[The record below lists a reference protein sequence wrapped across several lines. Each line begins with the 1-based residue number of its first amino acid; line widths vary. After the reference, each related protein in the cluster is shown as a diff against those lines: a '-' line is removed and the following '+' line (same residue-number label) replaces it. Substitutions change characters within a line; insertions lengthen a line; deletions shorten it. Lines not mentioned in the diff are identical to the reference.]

1 MDPLV
6 LLDSGTF
13 ADKDNSWQRR
23 GNTDKERLRRAAH
36 SLSSALISFCIY
48 NSPATSNVEDSSV
61 FLSRW
66 LVLWQCCVSVS
77 HLCLPSFVL
86 VSSKWDKAWRKRW
99 MRAKKSNYSST
110 SMMEREAEGTA
121 GISAPLT
128 ADTDSLQREFSLLW
142 GHSGCVSSLSSW
154 NSTFSKINQ
163 PATCTSFLIW
173 PQQIPVENTNSSKAI
188 EHIDNDYGYD
198 SDDAMQNKQH

>member
-13 ADKDNSWQRR
+13 AEENSCQRR

-36 SLSSALISFCIY
+36 GLSSALISFCIY
-48 NSPATSNVEDSSV
+48 NSPATSNVGDSSV
-61 FLSRW
+61 FLSHW

-77 HLCLPSFVL
+77 YLCLPSFVL
-86 VSSKWDKAWRKRW
+86 VSSKWDKARRKW
-99 MRAKKSNYSST
+99 GMRAKKSNYSRT
-110 SMMEREAEGTA
+110 SMMEREAKGTA

-142 GHSGCVSSLSSW
+142 GHSICVSSLSSR
-154 NSTFSKINQ
+154 NSTFSKIKRS
-163 PATCTSFLIW
+163 ATCTSFLMW
-173 PQQIPVENTNSSKAI
+173 PL
-188 EHIDNDYGYD
+188 
-198 SDDAMQNKQH
+198 

>member
-1 MDPLV
+1 MGPLV

-23 GNTDKERLRRAAH
+23 GNTDKERLRRAAQG
-36 SLSSALISFCIY
+36 LSSALISCCIY
-48 NSPATSNVEDSSV
+48 NSPATSNVWDSGV

-66 LVLWQCCVSVS
+66 LVLWRCCVSVS
-77 HLCLPSFVL
+77 YLCLPSFVL
-86 VSSKWDKAWRKRW
+86 VSSKWDKARRKW
-99 MRAKKSNYSST
+99 GMRAKKSNYSST

-142 GHSGCVSSLSSW
+142 GHSGCVSSQSSR
-154 NSTFSKINQ
+154 NSTFSKIKQ
-163 PATCTSFLIW
+163 LASCTSFLIW
-173 PQQIPVENTNSSKAI
+173 PQQILVVKTTSSKAGERI
-188 EHIDNDYGYD
+188 YDDYGYD
-198 SDDAMQNKQH
+198 SDDATQNKQH

>member
-13 ADKDNSWQRR
+13 ADKDNSWQCRR
-23 GNTDKERLRRAAH
+23 NTDKERLRRAAH
-36 SLSSALISFCIY
+36 GLSSVLISFCIY
-48 NSPATSNVEDSSV
+48 NSPATSNVGDSSV

-66 LVLWQCCVSVS
+66 LVLCRCCVSVS

-86 VSSKWDKAWRKRW
+86 VSSKWDKARRKRW
-99 MRAKKSNYSST
+99 MRTKKSNYSST

-121 GISAPLT
+121 GISASLT
-128 ADTDSLQREFSLLW
+128 ADTDSLQREISLLW
-142 GHSGCVSSLSSW
+142 GHSGCVSGLSSW

-173 PQQIPVENTNSSKAI
+173 PQQTPAEKTNSSKAG
-188 EHIDNDYGYD
+188 ERIDHDHGFDN
-198 SDDAMQNKQH
+198 DDAMQNKQH